1 MGRASAR
8 SQRISQLA
16 KERHNGAQGFVAN
29 SADSSTSSSSEDESG
44 VSIND
49 ALSFSEGHSLPGR
62 APTTGDSRA
71 QKYRKLKL
79 DKEAAVL
86 MNSSPKIDSFFRLS
100 SSNVSS
106 PQTLAA
112 TSPLFTIEEAIV
124 QLNSDCDIGKAI
136 SDNVSITPFELDR
149 RKAVRIYLNALK
161 QGRGKMESSLSVA
174 KMLFNKGPYMA
185 TCIREWADEYLDVGD
200 LLHHQQGAHSKVP
213 SLFDNSEFSALCK
226 DWLVGS
232 KPELRSPLALKK
244 FVEGTVLPQLAVEK
258 KSFSETSAKVY
269 LKNWGYMF
277 KQYKKGVYMDGHE
290 RLDVVSYREEW
301 VSRMQEH
308 EKRMAFYEGE
318 QNEITRMPVLA
329 PGEKQI
335 VMVAHDECAMH
346 AHDAKGTL
354 WMTEHEQLL
363 GKKGDGKAFMVS
375 GFICPC
381 HGFVDRKQADGYW
394 TNVHMGNQLERA
406 ILFLNRSIPI
416 VLVCFVL
423 TILPITALMLET
435 HWW

>member
-124 QLNSDCDIGKAI
+124 QLNSVPLCPAKSRCCRSWPPRGEPEARMT
-136 SDNVSITPFELDR
+136 SESASER
-149 RKAVRIYLNALK
+149 R
-161 QGRGKMESSLSVA
+161 
-174 KMLFNKGPYMA
+174 P
-185 TCIREWADEYLDVGD
+185 
-200 LLHHQQGAHSKVP
+200 
-213 SLFDNSEFSALCK
+213 
-226 DWLVGS
+226 
-232 KPELRSPLALKK
+232 
-244 FVEGTVLPQLAVEK
+244 
-258 KSFSETSAKVY
+258 
-269 LKNWGYMF
+269 
-277 KQYKKGVYMDGHE
+277 
-290 RLDVVSYREEW
+290 
-301 VSRMQEH
+301 
-308 EKRMAFYEGE
+308 
-318 QNEITRMPVLA
+318 
-329 PGEKQI
+329 
-335 VMVAHDECAMH
+335 
-346 AHDAKGTL
+346 
-354 WMTEHEQLL
+354 
-363 GKKGDGKAFMVS
+363 
-375 GFICPC
+375 
-381 HGFVDRKQADGYW
+381 
-394 TNVHMGNQLERA
+394 
-406 ILFLNRSIPI
+406 
-416 VLVCFVL
+416 
-423 TILPITALMLET
+423 
-435 HWW
+435 